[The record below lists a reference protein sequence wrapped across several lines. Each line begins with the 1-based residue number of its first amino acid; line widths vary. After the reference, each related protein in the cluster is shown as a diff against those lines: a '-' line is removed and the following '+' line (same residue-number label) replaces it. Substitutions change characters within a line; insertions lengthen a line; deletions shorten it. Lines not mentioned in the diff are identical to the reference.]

1 MPVHDQL
8 TPSNFKGHS
17 YGSLVFTRLNPCV
30 SSKNVAKKVQRL
42 SNHYTKVPFIY
53 SYLKYDILKKGM

>member
-17 YGSLVFTRLNPCV
+17 YGSLVFTRLNQWV
-30 SSKNVAKKVQRL
+30 SSKNVAQKVQRL
-42 SNHYTKVPFIY
+42 SNH
-53 SYLKYDILKKGM
+53 